1 MNQDNGG
8 IIGKINTPTTSVA
21 SGVWTLD
28 SQFEAQSSS
37 IWPLAFPQTTFTNSV
52 RLDTDTTFTRTLGAS
67 PTNAKKGT
75 ISFWFKKVATPN
87 SSKYGR
93 FVHIGSTGNDLS
105 LYTIDDYFQWY
116 IDGATNGTSST
127 SGARLYRDQSAWYHI
142 IYAFDSTQATA
153 ADRIKIYIN
162 GELQDSTAQPT
173 TTSVTLNT
181 DIFDA
186 SHDFCIGATNSTS
199 LTQNLDGYLAEF
211 IYIDGTQLDATSFG
225 ATNPV
230 SNIWEPI
237 SYAGTYGTNGFKLNF
252 SDSSALGDDT
262 SGNGNDF
269 TVNNLTSIDQ
279 STDTP
284 SNNFATLNPLSTV
297 HTENISSMLS
307 EGNTKYDPTGDYSI
321 VKSTIPFPESGKWYV
336 EIKLGTS
343 GTIDGQF
350 GVMRIPATS
359 NGTNSYIGYNTND
372 AGYAYYN
379 GKVKRSTGGSGD
391 TRTDVAT
398 GLATYS
404 SGDTLALLFN
414 ADDNEI
420 KWYVQDSLEYT
431 LDLSSAPHGFYANDG
446 EWVFAMSAYGTYT
459 TFNVNFGNPSVSI
472 SSGNTDGNGY
482 GNFEYST
489 KSGYALCTKNLAEF
503 G

>member
-87 SSKYGR
+87 SSSYGR

-127 SGARLYRDQSAWYHI
+127 SGARLYRDHSAWYHI

-199 LTQNLDGYLAEF
+199 LSQNLDGYLAEF
-211 IYIDGTQLDATSFG
+211 IYIDGQQLTSTSFG
-225 ATNPV
+225 ATNPT

-237 SYAGTYGTNGFKLNF
+237 AYAGTYGTNGFKLNF

-269 TVNNLTSIDQ
+269 TANNLTSIDQ
-279 STDTP
+279 TTDTP
-284 SNNFATLNPLSTV
+284 SNNFATLNPLSSRSGNGTF
-297 HTENISSMLS
+297 S
-307 EGNTKYDPTGDYSI
+307 EGNTKFVGTMDGDWT
-321 VKSTIPFPESGKWYV
+321 VGTMAATAGKWYWEV
-336 EIKLGTS
+336 KANEANYVLLGITTAEIISDNPTASLGGDKFMGFRNTDKFYNFGTLVTS
-343 GTIDGQF
+343 SYSYSDGDIF
-350 GVMRIPATS
+350 SFMLDL
-359 NGTNSYIGYNTND
+359 D
-372 AGYAYYN
+372 AGDCEFYQN
-379 GKVKRSTGGSGD
+379 DTLKQTITLPTDKGD
-391 TRTDVAT
+391 TWIPII
-398 GLATYS
+398 
-404 SGDTLALLFN
+404 GDTY
-414 ADDNEI
+414 D
-420 KWYVQDSLEYT
+420 VT
-431 LDLSSAPHGFYANDG
+431 DG
-446 EWVFAMSAYGTYT
+446 NY
-459 TFNVNFGNPSVSI
+459 NINFGNPSVII
-472 SSGNTDGNGY
+472 SSGNSDPNGH
-482 GNFEYST
+482 GNFEYTT
-489 KSGYALCTKNLAEF
+489 KTGYAWNTKNLAEF

>member
-87 SSKYGR
+87 SSSYGR

-252 SDSSALGDDT
+252 SDSSALG
-262 SGNGNDF
+262 
-269 TVNNLTSIDQ
+269 
-279 STDTP
+279 
-284 SNNFATLNPLSTV
+284 
-297 HTENISSMLS
+297 
-307 EGNTKYDPTGDYSI
+307 
-321 VKSTIPFPESGKWYV
+321 
-336 EIKLGTS
+336 
-343 GTIDGQF
+343 
-350 GVMRIPATS
+350 
-359 NGTNSYIGYNTND
+359 
-372 AGYAYYN
+372 
-379 GKVKRSTGGSGD
+379 
-391 TRTDVAT
+391 
-398 GLATYS
+398 
-404 SGDTLALLFN
+404 
-414 ADDNEI
+414 
-420 KWYVQDSLEYT
+420 
-431 LDLSSAPHGFYANDG
+431 
-446 EWVFAMSAYGTYT
+446 
-459 TFNVNFGNPSVSI
+459 
-472 SSGNTDGNGY
+472 
-482 GNFEYST
+482 
-489 KSGYALCTKNLAEF
+489 
-503 G
+503 